1 MSDIHFGIVLHLVAN
16 EQIQGDAARDAQ
28 CSQQLLGALLDEMPV
43 AADDAARDIVGAD
56 LEFALE
62 ALGGLHLGLA
72 EESKAARVSPVLLEH
87 VETGAVG
94 LILNN
99 DQRLVQ
105 GNEFVV
111 LVDEHILV
119 GQPDVALSFKEGVLG
134 IAVDDFGTVDHLLIA
149 PATGIIETLQCRR
162 VHPLG
167 EPGPYN
173 FSVLGG
179 IESDEPGI
187 LVAATMIPAIKDF
200 LDGIVRHKVVAVD
213 TGVEQCVDIAV
224 GGVVGAM
231 HSLVLLIDVTDGN
244 FALGNPSLDQLAGIV
259 GRTVIND

>member
-62 ALGGLHLGLA
+62 ALGGFHLGLA
-72 EESKAARVSPVLLEH
+72 EEGKATRVSPVLLEH

-94 LILNN
+94 LILDN

-119 GQPDVALSFKEGVLG
+119 GQPDIALSFKEGVLG
-134 IAVDDFGTVDHLLIA
+134 IAVNDFGAVDHLLIA
-149 PATGIIETLQCRR
+149 PATGTIEALQRRR
-162 VHPLG
+162 VHPFG
-167 EPGPYN
+167 EPCSDN
-173 FSVLGG
+173 LSVLGG
-179 IESDEPGI
+179 IEPDESGI
-187 LVAATMIPAIKDF
+187 LVTAATIPAIENL
-200 LDGIVRHKVVAVD
+200 LDGIVGHKVVAVD
-213 TGVEQCVDIAV
+213 TGVERRVDIAV
-224 GGVVGAM
+224 GGVVCAM
-231 HSLVLLIDVTDGN
+231 HSLVLLIDITDGD
-244 FALGNPSLDQLAGIV
+244 FSLGNPSLDQLAGIV
-259 GRTVIND
+259 G